1 MLMKKAVVTDKAPAA
16 LGPYSAGV
24 EASQSSRTVYVS
36 GQIPVDPATGNF
48 AGDDIRTQTAQ
59 SLTNIR
65 NILAAAGMDM
75 SDVVK
80 TTVYLSDIADF
91 AAMNEVYAT
100 FFTAPFPA
108 RCAVQ
113 VAALP
118 KGAKLEIDAVA
129 CR

>member
-1 MLMKKAVVTDKAPAA
+1 MNKAVVTDKAPAA

-24 EASQSSRTVYVS
+24 EVTGSSKTVYVS

-48 AGDDIRTQTAQ
+48 AGDDIQTQTAQ

-65 NILAAAGMDM
+65 NILSAAGLDM

-80 TTVYLSDIADF
+80 TTVYLADIADF
-91 AAMNEVYAT
+91 TAMNEVYAT

>member
-1 MLMKKAVVTDKAPAA
+1 MRAALTKYRIPIILYKAPAA

-24 EASQSSRTVYVS
+24 EVTGSSKTVYVS

-48 AGDDIRTQTAQ
+48 AGDDIQMQTAQ

-65 NILAAAGMDM
+65 NILSAAGMDM

-80 TTVYLSDIADF
+80 TTVYLADI
-91 AAMNEVYAT
+91 VYAT